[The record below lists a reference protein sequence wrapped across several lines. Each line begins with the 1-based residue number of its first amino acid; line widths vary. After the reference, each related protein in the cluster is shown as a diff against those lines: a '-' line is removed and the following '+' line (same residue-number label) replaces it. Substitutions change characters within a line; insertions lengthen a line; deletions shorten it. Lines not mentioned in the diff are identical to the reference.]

1 MTKRTEKNM
10 ENISVRMIKATGI
23 SWTNWSEILR
33 ISLQLYIVDIEK
45 SSKKKIKTRNAEGKP
60 SMIRQENLKIRLK
73 ES

>member
-1 MTKRTEKNM
+1 
-10 ENISVRMIKATGI
+10 
-23 SWTNWSEILR
+23 
-33 ISLQLYIVDIEK
+33 VDIEK